1 LLIFRSAKAAVYANI
16 IMMYQA
22 AAAAISAAMAYVYMG
37 EAAVGA
43 AWFGG
48 MTALSNTVL
57 LVWRMRSGSRE
68 AAQDPRL
75 ELAQLVRSSME
86 RFFVVALLIAA
97 GLGWLKLM
105 PAPLLLGFV
114 LGQIVLVVS
123 TIISGIE
130 KQ

>member
-1 LLIFRSAKAAVYANI
+1 MMHQAV
-16 IMMYQA
+16 
-22 AAAAISAAMAYVYMG
+22 AAAIGAYLAYVYMG
-37 EAAVGA
+37 EAAAGA
-43 AWFGG
+43 AWLGG
-48 MTALSNTVL
+48 MAALANTML
-57 LVWRMRSGSRE
+57 LAWHMRSGARE
-68 AAQDPRL
+68 SAQDPRR
-75 ELAQLVRSSME
+75 ELAKLVRSSME

-114 LGQIVLVVS
+114 LGQLVLVVS